1 MATTGIWKI
10 EKRLDHVIKYTTDEN
25 KTINEE
31 FGNQNYNDLH
41 NAIEYIETDYKTEK
55 QLYVSG
61 INCMVES
68 AFDEMLITK
77 RQYNKTGGIL
87 GYHAFQSFAEN
98 EVTASQAHEI
108 GIKLA
113 EEMWGDRFEVIVST
127 HLNTNHIHN
136 HFVINSVSFKD
147 GKKYYDKRETY
158 AELRHLSDSLCHEYG
173 LSVLE
178 EKPCRHSKINYANY
192 QHCCI
197 HKSPYYSMA
206 KEDIDFAIGQAY
218 SLTDFENTLK
228 SMKYEVKYRYG
239 KLTIRG
245 YSYKKNIRVERI
257 FGEEYS
263 IEKIKEKIATISSI
277 RIPFP
282 EEKKK
287 SNFRNNS
294 FNNQKQTGLKGLYL
308 HYCYLLKVFPQEYP
322 NKQLPASIRV
332 DSRKLDEISA
342 ETKLLVSKNL
352 DTYEQFFLYKK
363 DVYERLNILLEDRSK
378 LWYKY
383 RKSKS
388 NDDKKEIRI
397 LIEELSDN
405 INPLQKEVM
414 LLKNIE
420 KRSGIME
427 KNIKEIEVIE
437 QERKESDRNEFR

>member
-1 MATTGIWKI
+1 M
-10 EKRLDHVIKYTTDEN
+10 
-25 KTINEE
+25 
-31 FGNQNYNDLH
+31 
-41 NAIEYIETDYKTEK
+41 
-55 QLYVSG
+55 
-61 INCMVES
+61 
-68 AFDEMLITK
+68 
-77 RQYNKTGGIL
+77 
-87 GYHAFQSFAEN
+87 
-98 EVTASQAHEI
+98 
-108 GIKLA
+108 
-113 EEMWGDRFEVIVST
+113 
-127 HLNTNHIHN
+127 
-136 HFVINSVSFKD
+136 
-147 GKKYYDKRETY
+147 
-158 AELRHLSDSLCHEYG
+158 
-173 LSVLE
+173 
-178 EKPCRHSKINYANY
+178 
-192 QHCCI
+192 
-197 HKSPYYSMA
+197 
-206 KEDIDFAIGQAY
+206 
-218 SLTDFENTLK
+218 
-228 SMKYEVKYRYG
+228 
-239 KLTIRG
+239 
-245 YSYKKNIRVERI
+245 
-257 FGEEYS
+257 
-263 IEKIKEKIATISSI
+263 
-277 RIPFP
+277 
-282 EEKKK
+282 
-287 SNFRNNS
+287 
-294 FNNQKQTGLKGLYL
+294 YL